1 MALAEE
7 HAIAFELA
15 QLLAGERVGFLALQS
30 LPDVLPAGDA
40 VQAPA
45 RASGCASGQACPCVS
60 RQVVAGKPGARIP
73 RPFAGALCHF
83 LPSREWAQGP
93 FLGLRWKS
101 VARHSEEHF
110 GPDGASGDDMLLP
123 QHAPAFA
130 ELFGRAYAKNIR

>member
-1 MALAEE
+1 
-7 HAIAFELA
+7 
-15 QLLAGERVGFLALQS
+15 
-30 LPDVLPAGDA
+30 LPVSGSVFWRCSPYPTFFRPGTQFRYWLGRQGARLGKH
-40 VQAPA
+40 A
-45 RASGCASGQACPCVS
+45 RALV
-60 RQVVAGKPGARIP
+60 GKSWRESLVRAYHP

-130 ELFGRAYAKNIR
+130 ELFGCAYAKNIR